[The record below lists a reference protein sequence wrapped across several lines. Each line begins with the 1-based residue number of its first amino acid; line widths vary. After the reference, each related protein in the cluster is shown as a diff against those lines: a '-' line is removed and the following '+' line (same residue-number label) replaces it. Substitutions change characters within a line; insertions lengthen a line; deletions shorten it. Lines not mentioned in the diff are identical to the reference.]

1 MICMVETKREG
12 TGKSA
17 LMMVLVAAVVIAAI
31 AALFLIP
38 GALQSLVIVLAVI
51 AIAIVAIAAIIFVCM
66 VVLAV
71 PMYVAKGEEYQTDI
85 DYDLDDVK
93 SVKETSSEE
102 KKAE

>member
-1 MICMVETKREG
+1 MVETKRAG

-17 LMMVLVAAVVIAAI
+17 LMMVLVAAIIIAAI

-38 GALQSLVIVLAVI
+38 GALETTVIVIAII
-51 AIAIVAIAAIIFVCM
+51 AIAIVAIAAVVYICM

-85 DYDLDDVK
+85 SYNLDDVQ
-93 SVKETSSEE
+93 SVGETSSEE
-102 KKAE
+102 KKAQ

>member
-1 MICMVETKREG
+1 MVETKREG

-17 LMMVLVAAVVIAAI
+17 LMMVLVAAIVIAAI

-38 GALQSLVIVLAVI
+38 GALDSVMMVLIVI
-51 AIAIVAIAAIIFVCM
+51 AIAIAAIVAVVFICM

-85 DYDLDDVK
+85 SYSIDDVE

-102 KKAE
+102 KKAQ

>member
-1 MICMVETKREG
+1 MVETKVAG

-17 LMMVLVAAVVIAAI
+17 LMMVLVVAIIAAAI

-38 GALQSLVIVLAVI
+38 GALESLVIVIAVI
-51 AIAIVAIAAIIFVCM
+51 AIAIVAIVAVIFLCM

-71 PMYVAKGEEYQTDI
+71 PMYVAKGEEYQTDVSYSI
-85 DYDLDDVK
+85 DDVE

>member
-1 MICMVETKREG
+1 MVETKRAG

-17 LMMVLVAAVVIAAI
+17 LMMVLVAAIIIAAI

-38 GALQSLVIVLAVI
+38 GALETTMIVIAVI
-51 AIAIVAIAAIIFVCM
+51 GIAIVAIVAVIYIFM
-66 VVLAV
+66 VILAV

-85 DYDLDDVK
+85 SYSIDDVE

-102 KKAE
+102 KKAQ

>member
-1 MICMVETKREG
+1 MVETVRAG

-17 LMMVLVAAVVIAAI
+17 LMMVLVVVVIAAAI

-38 GALQSLVIVLAVI
+38 GALESIVWILVII
-51 AIAIVAIAAIIFVCM
+51 GIAIVAIAAIIFICM

-71 PMYVAKGEEYQTDI
+71 PMYVAKGEEYQTDVSYSI
-85 DYDLDDVK
+85 DDVE

-102 KKAE
+102 KKAN

>member
-1 MICMVETKREG
+1 MVETKREG

-17 LMMVLVAAVVIAAI
+17 LMMLLIVVIVAAAV

-38 GALQSLVIVLAVI
+38 GALDTVAWIIAIVL
-51 AIAIVAIAAIIFVCM
+51 IAIVAVAVVVFVFM
-66 VVLAV
+66 VILAV

-85 DYDLDDVK
+85 SYSIDDVE

-102 KKAE
+102 KKAN

>member
-1 MICMVETKREG
+1 MVETVRVG

-17 LMMVLVAAVVIAAI
+17 LMMVLIVAVIAAAI

-38 GALQSLVIVLAVI
+38 GVLESLMWILIIIGI
-51 AIAIVAIAAIIFVCM
+51 AIAAIAAIIFVCM

-85 DYDLDDVK
+85 SYDLDDVK
-93 SVKETSSEE
+93 PVKETSSEE
-102 KKAE
+102 DKPN

>member
-1 MICMVETKREG
+1 MVEIERAG

-17 LMMVLVAAVVIAAI
+17 LMMVLVVAIVIAAI

-38 GALQSLVIVLAVI
+38 DAFENLMIVLAVI
-51 AIAIVAIAAIIFVCM
+51 AIAIAAIVAVVFIFM
-66 VVLAV
+66 VILAV

-85 DYDLDDVK
+85 SYSIDDVE

-102 KKAE
+102 KKAQ

>member
-1 MICMVETKREG
+1 MVETKVAG

-17 LMMVLVAAVVIAAI
+17 LMMVLIVVIIAAAI

-38 GALQSLVIVLAVI
+38 GALESVLIVLAVI
-51 AIAIVAIAAIIFVCM
+51 AIAIVAIAAVIFICM

-71 PMYVAKGEEYQTDI
+71 PMYVAKGEEYQTNI
-85 DYDLDDVK
+85 SYDLDDVK
-93 SVKETSSEE
+93 SVKETSSED

>member
-1 MICMVETKREG
+1 MVETKVAG

-17 LMMVLVAAVVIAAI
+17 LMMLLVVVIIGAAI

-38 GALQSLVIVLAVI
+38 GAIESVVWILVIIGI
-51 AIAIVAIAAIIFVCM
+51 AIAAVVAVIFVFM
-66 VVLAV
+66 VILAV

-85 DYDLDDVK
+85 SYSIDDVQ

-102 KKAE
+102 KKAN

>member
-1 MICMVETKREG
+1 MVETKVAG

-17 LMMVLVAAVVIAAI
+17 LMMVLVVAIIAAAI

-38 GALQSLVIVLAVI
+38 GALESLVIVLAVI
-51 AIAIVAIAAIIFVCM
+51 AVAIVAIVAVIFLCM

-85 DYDLDDVK
+85 SYSIDDVE

-102 KKAE
+102 TKAE

>member
-1 MICMVETKREG
+1 MVETKKAG

-17 LMMVLVAAVVIAAI
+17 LMMVLVAAIIIAAI

-38 GALQSLVIVLAVI
+38 SALESVMIVIAVI
-51 AIAIVAIAAIIFVCM
+51 AIAIVAIVAVVFLCM

-85 DYDLDDVK
+85 SYSIDDVE

-102 KKAE
+102 KKAQ

>member
-1 MICMVETKREG
+1 MVETKKAG

-17 LMMVLVAAVVIAAI
+17 LMMLLVVVIIAAAV

-38 GALQSLVIVLAVI
+38 GALQSVAIVLLVIG
-51 AIAIVAIAAIIFVCM
+51 IAIVAIAAVIFICM

-85 DYDLDDVK
+85 DYSLDDVK
-93 SVKETSSEE
+93 AVKETSSED
-102 KKAE
+102 KKVE

>member
-1 MICMVETKREG
+1 MVETKVAG

-17 LMMVLVAAVVIAAI
+17 LMMVLIVAIIAAAI

-38 GALQSLVIVLAVI
+38 GVLGSLLIILAVI
-51 AIAIVAIAAIIFVCM
+51 GIAILAIAAVIFIFM
-66 VVLAV
+66 VLLAV
-71 PMYVAKGEEYQTDI
+71 PMYAAKGEMYQTDI
-85 DYDLDDVK
+85 DYNLDDVK

>member
-1 MICMVETKREG
+1 MVETKRAG

-17 LMMVLVAAVVIAAI
+17 LMMVLVAAIIIAAI

-38 GALQSLVIVLAVI
+38 GALETTVIVIAII
-51 AIAIVAIAAIIFVCM
+51 AIAIVAIAAVVYICM

-85 DYDLDDVK
+85 SYNLDDVQ
-93 SVKETSSEE
+93 SVGETSSEE
-102 KKAE
+102 NKAH

>member
-1 MICMVETKREG
+1 MVETVRAG

-17 LMMVLVAAVVIAAI
+17 LMMLLVVVVIAAAI

-38 GALQSLVIVLAVI
+38 GALESIVWILVII
-51 AIAIVAIAAIIFVCM
+51 GIAIVAIAAIIFICM

-85 DYDLDDVK
+85 SYSIDDVE

-102 KKAE
+102 KKAN

>member
-1 MICMVETKREG
+1 MVETKVAG

-17 LMMVLVAAVVIAAI
+17 LMMVLIVVIIGAAI

-38 GALQSLVIVLAVI
+38 GVLDSLLIILAVI
-51 AIAIVAIAAIIFVCM
+51 GIAILAIAAVIFIFM
-66 VVLAV
+66 VILAV
-71 PMYVAKGEEYQTDI
+71 PMYAAKGEMYQTDI
-85 DYDLDDVK
+85 DYSLDDVK

>member
-1 MICMVETKREG
+1 MVETERAG

-17 LMMVLVAAVVIAAI
+17 LMMVLVVAIVIAAI

-38 GALQSLVIVLAVI
+38 DAFENLMIVLAVI
-51 AIAIVAIAAIIFVCM
+51 AIAIAAIVAVVFIFM
-66 VVLAV
+66 VILAV

-85 DYDLDDVK
+85 SYSIDDVE

>member
-1 MICMVETKREG
+1 MVETKRAG

-17 LMMVLVAAVVIAAI
+17 LMMILTAAIIIAAI

-38 GALQSLVIVLAVI
+38 GALETTLWVIVI
-51 AIAIVAIAAIIFVCM
+51 IGVAIAAIVAVVYICM

-85 DYDLDDVK
+85 SYSLDDVE

-102 KKAE
+102 KKAH

>member
-1 MICMVETKREG
+1 MAETKRES

-17 LMMVLVAAVVIAAI
+17 LMMVLVVAIVAAAI

-38 GALQSLVIVLAVI
+38 GVLESVIWILVII
-51 AIAIVAIAAIIFVCM
+51 GIAIVAVVAVVFVFM
-66 VVLAV
+66 VILAV

-85 DYDLDDVK
+85 SYSIDDIE

-102 KKAE
+102 KKAN

>member
-1 MICMVETKREG
+1 MVETVKAG

-17 LMMVLVAAVVIAAI
+17 LMMLLVVVIIAAAV

-38 GALQSLVIVLAVI
+38 GALESVAIVLLVIG
-51 AIAIVAIAAIIFVCM
+51 IAIVAIAAVIFVCM

-85 DYDLDDVK
+85 SYSIDDVE

-102 KKAE
+102 KKAN

>member
-1 MICMVETKREG
+1 MVETVRVG

-17 LMMVLVAAVVIAAI
+17 LMMVLIVVVIAAAI

-38 GALQSLVIVLAVI
+38 GVLESLVWILIIIGI
-51 AIAIVAIAAIIFVCM
+51 AIAAIAAIIFVCM

-85 DYDLDDVK
+85 SYDLDDVK
-93 SVKETSSEE
+93 PVKETSSEE
-102 KKAE
+102 DKPN